1 MAIAACVLRRWIST
15 SALAVATFIVAVPS
29 ASLAQTIRSTLTGT
43 VTDPNNAVVAN
54 ATVRA
59 THVATN
65 IESTTKTND
74 EGLYTFTAL
83 APGEYLIVV
92 AQTGFK
98 RAQRT
103 VVLQIAQATRLDIPL
118 ELGQVTE
125 DVRVV
130 AETPLVRST
139 SSELGQVIDYK

>member
-1 MAIAACVLRRWIST
+1 MVRWSSRHRCPLARPALAYDDPVRNRRTCDAVVSQRASLLMESVMAIPARVLTRST
-15 SALAVATFIVAVPS
+15 STSVLAVAIFVVALTSV
-29 ASLAQTIRSTLTGT
+29 SLAQTIRSTLTGT

-54 ATVRA
+54 ATVTA

-83 APGEYLIVV
+83 APGEYVIAI

-98 RAQRT
+98 RAQR
-103 VVLQIAQATRLDIPL
+103 
-118 ELGQVTE
+118 
-125 DVRVV
+125 
-130 AETPLVRST
+130 
-139 SSELGQVIDYK
+139 